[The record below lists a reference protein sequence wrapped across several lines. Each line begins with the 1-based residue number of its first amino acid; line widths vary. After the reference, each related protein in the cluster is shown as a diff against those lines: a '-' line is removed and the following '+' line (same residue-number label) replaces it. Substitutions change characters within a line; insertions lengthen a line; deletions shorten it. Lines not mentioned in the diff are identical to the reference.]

1 MIKTGQKETSKM
13 AKYLSFILLAS
24 VAACTV
30 GPDYQRPA
38 EYSDSEISQSLDLHN
53 ETPRKV
59 NKDWYKSFQDN
70 TLNNLVSQ
78 GLETSPNA
86 KIAVAR
92 LRQARAALQ
101 IDSVNNFPMINAAGS
116 YNYNKTSK
124 NSGYPIGTN
133 YFQTGLDASWELD
146 IWGQGR
152 RQTESAAALYKAA
165 AANVENANL
174 SLTAEIAADYV
185 NYRMAQEQL
194 RISEQNLVLQEDIFK
209 IVNSKY
215 EAGLE
220 NASALNQAKYAVE
233 TTKALIPELQYQV
246 EAYKNAL
253 STLVGKLPGSL
264 DNVLVSDS
272 QNLVRRRFK
281 VDINQ
286 LYELPVSVVRLRPDV
301 RIAEYRLI
309 SKNANVGA
317 AIAQLFPNVSLS
329 GFLGFQSTKLSN
341 IVGGNSFAYSYVPG
355 GNLPVFR
362 WGQLTQNIELQK
374 GVAEEAVYLY
384 QNALLSAA
392 SEIKNAY
399 TGIAREYEKN
409 QAARNAVVA
418 QKKVLDLSLERYR
431 QGLTDFNVIL
441 TAEQD
446 LLESQ
451 NNFIASNGAV
461 YQNII
466 AFYKAVGGGYTGNR
480 EEKFKCLSETGCLSG
495 SDNGYYK

>member
-1 MIKTGQKETSKM
+1 MT
-13 AKYLSFILLAS
+13 KYLSLLLLAS

-30 GPDYQRPA
+30 GPDYRRPMK
-38 EYSDSEISQSLDLHN
+38 YSDSEISQSLNLQSRI
-53 ETPRKV
+53 PQKV
-59 NKDWYKSFQDN
+59 DKEWYKSFQDN
-70 TLNNLVSQ
+70 TLNQLVAK
-78 GLETSPNA
+78 GLTSSPNA

-101 IDSVNNFPMINAAGS
+101 IDSVKNLPMLNVDGS
-116 YNYNKTSK
+116 YNYNKTGK

-133 YFQTGLDASWELD
+133 YFQAGLDASWELD

-174 SLTAEIAADYV
+174 ALTAEIANDYI
-185 NYRMAQEQL
+185 NYRMVREQL
-194 RISEQNLVLQEDIFK
+194 LISEQNLTLQKDIYN

-253 STLVGKLPGSL
+253 STLIGELPGSL
-264 DNVLVSDS
+264 DGILLSDTQS
-272 QNLVRRRFK
+272 LVRRRFK
-281 VDINQ
+281 IDVSR

-301 RIAEYRLI
+301 RIAEYQLI
-309 SKNANVGA
+309 SKNADVGA
-317 AIAQLFPNVSLS
+317 AIAQLYPNVSLS

-341 IVGGNSFAYSYVPG
+341 FVGSNSFAYNYVPSV
-355 GNLPVFR
+355 NLPLFH
-362 WGQLTQNIELQK
+362 WGQITQNIELQK
-374 GVAEEAVYLY
+374 GSAEEAVYLY
-384 QNALLSAA
+384 QNTLLNAA

-399 TGIAREYEKN
+399 AGIAGEYEKN

-431 QGLTDFNVIL
+431 QGLIDFNVIL
-441 TAEQD
+441 TAEQN
-446 LLESQ
+446 LLASQ
-451 NNFIASNGAV
+451 NNFIASNSAV
-461 YQNII
+461 YRNII
-466 AFYKAVGGGYTGNR
+466 AFYKAVGGGYTGFA
-480 EEKFKCLSETGCLSG
+480 EEKFKCLSETDCLP
-495 SDNGYYK
+495 DNVVGDYYK

>member
-1 MIKTGQKETSKM
+1 M
-13 AKYLSFILLAS
+13 AKYLSLILLAS

-30 GPDYQRPA
+30 GPDYQRP
-38 EYSDSEISQSLDLHN
+38 EKYSDSEISRSLNLQS
-53 ETPRKV
+53 EAPRKV
-59 NKDWYKSFQDN
+59 NKEWYKSFQDN
-70 TLNNLVSQ
+70 TLNRLVSQ

-101 IDSVNNFPMINAAGS
+101 IDAVNNFPMLNAAGS
-116 YNYNKTSK
+116 YNYNKNSK
-124 NSGYPIGTN
+124 NSGYPIVTD

-146 IWGQGR
+146 IWGQER

-165 AANVENANL
+165 AADVENTNL
-174 SLTAEIAADYV
+174 SLTAEIAADYI
-185 NYRMAQEQL
+185 NYRMVQEQL
-194 RISEQNLVLQEDIFK
+194 RISEQNLALQEDIFK

-253 STLVGKLPGSL
+253 STLVGELPGGL
-264 DNVLVSDS
+264 DSVLAADS
-272 QNLVRRRFK
+272 KNLVRRRFK
-281 VDINQ
+281 TDINQ

-301 RIAEYRLI
+301 RMAEYQLI

-341 IVGGNSFAYSYVPG
+341 IVGGNGFAYNYVPSVK
-355 GNLPVFR
+355 LPVFH

-374 GVAEEAVYLY
+374 GAAEEYVYLY
-384 QNALLSAA
+384 QNTLLNAA

-399 TGIAREYEKN
+399 TGITREYEKN

-431 QGLTDFNVIL
+431 QGLIDFSTIL

-446 LLESQ
+446 LLSSQ

-466 AFYKAVGGGYTGNR
+466 AFYKAIGGGYTGNA
-480 EEKFKCLSETGCLSG
+480 EERFKCLSETGCLPNG
-495 SDNGYYK
+495 NADGYYK